1 MHATFVLYWWDILWR
16 ENCFTKLRGFSVY
29 FRSIPVL
36 WYLVMQMGSWLYGN
50 GKTPEYTPG
59 SKSMTQCVLVACG
72 YPTRLQKWSHAD
84 GTVQSNSGIN
94 HTTILVL
101 NCLSLF
107 FGVVNLSFLS
117 FLKSWLP
124 LSISAP
130 SILLTFVAWATC
142 TLWWVHVF
150 NTAPIIIRQRGSVLY
165 LGMATENLNLP

>member
-1 MHATFVLYWWDILWR
+1 MHATFVLYWRDILWS
-16 ENCFTKLRGFSVY
+16 ENCFTKLHGFSVY

-94 HTTILVL
+94 HTTIFVL

-107 FGVVNLSFLS
+107 FSVVKISLSSIAIVYKCTFHPYLLWHGLHYIVVNAHFQTQLLSPKIVS
-117 FLKSWLP
+117 SK
-124 LSISAP
+124 
-130 SILLTFVAWATC
+130 
-142 TLWWVHVF
+142 
-150 NTAPIIIRQRGSVLY
+150 
-165 LGMATENLNLP
+165 